1 MKRSLYQELLKW
13 KKNPRRKP
21 LIMRGARQVGKT
33 HLLESFGKAEFCRTA
48 YINFE
53 EDPEAG
59 ELFEGRMDPL
69 RIVQRLSLYLNM
81 DIEAEDTLIILDE
94 IQQCQKAITA
104 LKYFCEKAPEYTV
117 AAAGSHLGLR
127 MREGASFP
135 VGKVDFLMLFPMSFL
150 EYLLACGKERLVDS
164 ITGLERTESI
174 PGPIHTELMGLVKTY
189 LFVGGMPEAVVTYV
203 ETGNLENVR
212 RVQKGLLIAFAADF
226 SKYATASD
234 IPKIHAIWDSVPPQL
249 AKSNKKFMYAKVRAR
264 ARSRE
269 YERAM
274 NWLLGCGL
282 LHRVPHL
289 TNPRRPLSHYWDG
302 GFKLYFFDVG
312 LLGAKA
318 GIPAESLLGRD
329 RMLVEFNGAL
339 AENAV
344 LQELISNGLEE
355 VGYWTSPGN
364 AEVDFIVDNGHEILP
379 LEVKAGDNPKS
390 KSLKVYSQKFKPRLI
405 TRSTGLN
412 FKLNGNIMNLPL
424 YMISQYIRMTTRA
437 ERDEPQK
444 AQNTQ
449 DKE

>member
-1 MKRSLYQELLKW
+1 MKRSLYRELLEW
-13 KKNPRRKP
+13 KENPRRKP
-21 LIMRGARQVGKT
+21 LILRGARQVGKT
-33 HLLESFGKAEFCRTA
+33 HLLESFGKAEFRRTA
-48 YINFE
+48 YLNFE

-59 ELFEGRMDPL
+59 ELFEGRMDPSV
-69 RIVQRLSLYLNM
+69 IVQRLSLYLDM

-104 LKYFCEKAPEYTV
+104 LKYFCEKAPGYTV

-135 VGKVDFLMLFPMSFL
+135 VGKVDFLMLYPMSFL
-150 EYLLACGKERLVDS
+150 EFLHACGKERLVDL

-174 PGPIHTELMGLVKTY
+174 PGPIHRELMGLVKTY

-203 ETGNLENVR
+203 ETANLESVR

-249 AKSNKKFMYAKVRAR
+249 AKANKKFMYAKVRAG

-269 YERAM
+269 YERGM

-344 LQELISNGLEE
+344 LQELISISLEG

-364 AEVDFIVDNGHEILP
+364 AEVDFIVDNGQEILP
-379 LEVKAGDNPKS
+379 LEVKAGVNPKS
-390 KSLKVYSQKFKPRLI
+390 KSLKVYAEKFKPRLI

-412 FKLNGNIMNLPL
+412 FKLNGNILNLPL
-424 YMISQYIRMTTRA
+424 YVISQYIRMTSRERRA
-437 ERDEPQK
+437 RGAPIR
-444 AQNTQ
+444 N
-449 DKE
+449 